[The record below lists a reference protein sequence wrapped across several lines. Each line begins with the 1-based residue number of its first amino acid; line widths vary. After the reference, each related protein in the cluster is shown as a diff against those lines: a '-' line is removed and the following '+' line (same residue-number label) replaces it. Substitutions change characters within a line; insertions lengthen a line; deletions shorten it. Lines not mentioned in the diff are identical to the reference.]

1 MARSSKVLERV
12 KTALSRSRYEDAI
25 KAAASA
31 SIAKLDG
38 DELSALM
45 DAMLN
50 AAAGLSAASE
60 TVLQAYDL
68 VVQCAD
74 QLAADPQ
81 FKPSVEL
88 RVNAALFNR
97 GVVLAQLGRNE
108 QAIDAYDRLVAR
120 IGGSKEMGLRENAVR
135 ALFNKGANLQG
146 LYRREEAIAVFDD
159 LIDEYEGDA
168 DPIVR
173 EAVGKALVNKGI
185 ALAELNRTTEAMDV
199 LDDVIVRWEDSA
211 DPVLRERAAR
221 AYINKAGALIQLGRH
236 DDARQTYGAAIELF
250 GRDTE
255 MLLRE
260 QAAIAQVRKDI
271 LEDAN

>member
-1 MARSSKVLERV
+1 MARSSRLLDRV
-12 KTALSRSRYEDAI
+12 NNALSRSRYGAAI
-25 KAAASA
+25 KTAAAAS
-31 SIAKLDG
+31 ITKLEG

-50 AAAGLSAASE
+50 AAAGLCDASDAE
-60 TVLQAYDL
+60 LQAYDL
-68 VVQCAD
+68 VIACAD

-88 RVNAALFNR
+88 RVNAALFNK

-108 QAIDAYDRLVAR
+108 LAIDAYDRLVTR
-120 IGGSKEMGLRENAVR
+120 VGGSSELGLRENAVR
-135 ALFNKGANLQG
+135 ALFNKGASLQG
-146 LYRREEAIAVFDD
+146 LERREEAIAVFDD
-159 LIDEYEGDA
+159 LIVEYEGDA

-199 LDDVIVRWEDSA
+199 LDDVITRWEDSI

-221 AYINKAGALIQLGRH
+221 AYINKAGALIQLGRR
-236 DDARQTYGAAIELF
+236 DDARHTYEEAIEVF
-250 GRDTE
+250 SKDTE

-260 QAAIAQVRKDI
+260 QASIARVRKDI
-271 LEDAN
+271 REDAN

>member
-1 MARSSKVLERV
+1 MARSSKLLVRV
-12 KTALSRSRYEDAI
+12 NTALSRSRYADAI
-25 KAAASA
+25 KTAAAAS
-31 SIAKLDG
+31 IPKLEG

-50 AAAGLSAASE
+50 AAAGLSDGSDAE
-60 TVLQAYDL
+60 LQAYNL
-68 VVQCAD
+68 VITCAD

-88 RVNAALFNR
+88 RVNAALFNK

-108 QAIDAYDRLVAR
+108 QAIDAYDRLVNR
-120 IGGSKEMGLRENAVR
+120 VGGSSELGLRENAVR
-135 ALFNKGANLQG
+135 ALFNKGASLQG
-146 LYRREEAIAVFDD
+146 LERREEAIAVFDD
-159 LIDEYEGDA
+159 LIGEYEDDA

-199 LDDVIVRWEDSA
+199 LDDVITRWEDSI

-221 AYINKAGALIQLGRH
+221 AYINKAGALIQIGRR
-236 DDARQTYGAAIELF
+236 DDARHTYEEAIELF
-250 GRDTE
+250 GKDTE

-271 LEDAN
+271 LEDAI